1 MAGLSVPS
9 DYGLAGGSLLALAN
23 GKGDPNRK
31 DFVTAQYHSVF
42 SVTGEFMLRQGD
54 YKLITCKPND
64 RHPFLAWICI
74 ASIVSQSSC
83 DSDERA
89 CGPAQTVG
97 TSSVASGRHS
107 SST

>member
-1 MAGLSVPS
+1 MRNSFRAGRVLDMAGLSVPS
-9 DYGLAGGSLLALAN
+9 DYDLAGGSLLALAN

-64 RHPFLAWICI
+64 RHP
-74 ASIVSQSSC
+74 SS
-83 DSDERA
+83 DLRLF
-89 CGPAQTVG
+89 
-97 TSSVASGRHS
+97 
-107 SST
+107 

>member
-54 YKLITCKPND
+54 YKLITCKPNN
-64 RHPFLAWICI
+64 RHPFLAWICL
-74 ASIVSQSSC
+74 AWLTIVL
-83 DSDERA
+83 RF
-89 CGPAQTVG
+89 
-97 TSSVASGRHS
+97 
-107 SST
+107 

>member
-1 MAGLSVPS
+1 MCFQRAQPHRLSCQVLLLSDPFDLLILCSVSVLDMAGLSVPS

-54 YKLITCKPND
+54 YKLITCKP
-64 RHPFLAWICI
+64 AY
-74 ASIVSQSSC
+74 Q
-83 DSDERA
+83 
-89 CGPAQTVG
+89 
-97 TSSVASGRHS
+97 
-107 SST
+107 